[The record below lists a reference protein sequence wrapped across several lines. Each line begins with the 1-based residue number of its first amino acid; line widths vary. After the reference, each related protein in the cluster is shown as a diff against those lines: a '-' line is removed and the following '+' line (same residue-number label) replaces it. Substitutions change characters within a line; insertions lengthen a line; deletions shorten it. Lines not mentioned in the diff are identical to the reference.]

1 MCKFKTF
8 FLGFTFLAR
17 NVIFSAGV
25 MARNVISLLS
35 VMSRIGIRS
44 KPVHSQ
50 KEIEM
55 FNVLSNTRNS
65 RLYLIVAVTIVAIV
79 LLTLAVVPSI
89 AVRAP
94 ANIPVTGSQNAYV
107 EFLRGEKA
115 VYASPLGLSEALSAY
130 HLGEKAIYT
139 NAVDSSSALSTYRLG
154 EKAIYTNTVN
164 TALSAWRSGE
174 KGLVGSDALEAAL
187 LTWRMGEKD
196 IK

>member
-1 MCKFKTF
+1 
-8 FLGFTFLAR
+8 
-17 NVIFSAGV
+17 
-25 MARNVISLLS
+25 
-35 VMSRIGIRS
+35 
-44 KPVHSQ
+44 
-50 KEIEM
+50 M

-130 HLGEKAIYT
+130 HLGEKELYVSPNTT
-139 NAVDSSSALSTYRLG
+139 N
-154 EKAIYTNTVN
+154 
-164 TALSAWRSGE
+164 ALSAWRSGE
-174 KGLVGSDALEAAL
+174 KAIISSAGLESALSA
-187 LTWRMGEKD
+187 WRQGEKD
-196 IK
+196 AK